1 MPTATARKSTTA
13 PRKTRTRKA
22 TTPRKKVSTTRRK
35 SASKINTSPAK
46 VQVDDVNEE
55 AKVETKSVKSLL
67 KDYPRDGFSLI
78 ILPLLYLEAAV
89 KELLKLAQPV
99 K

>member
-1 MPTATARKSTTA
+1 MINLTAATST
-13 PRKTRTRKA
+13 RKTRTRKA
-22 TTPRKKVSTTRRK
+22 STPRKKVSTTPRK
-35 SASKINTSPAK
+35 SASKINTSPAQSK
-46 VQVDDVNEE
+46 VDDVKEE
-55 AKVETKSVKSLL
+55 AKVEVKSVKSLL

-78 ILPLLYLEAAV
+78 ILPLLYLEAGV

>member
-1 MPTATARKSTTA
+1 MTAATST
-13 PRKTRTRKA
+13 RKTRTRKA

-46 VQVDDVNEE
+46 VQVDDVKEE

-78 ILPLLYLEAAV
+78 LLPLLLLEAGT
-89 KELLKLAQPV
+89 KEALKLAGV
-99 K
+99 LA